1 MERNIY
7 SVSFL
12 RNFVFGVEDSLVSTV
27 GLLSGIALA
36 TVPAKTIFLTGV
48 VLIFVEAF
56 SMAAGTYL
64 SESSAEG
71 YANGTDTPTKTNVL
85 AAVVMFF
92 SYFVSGFIPLF
103 PYVLWPVDMALKIS
117 IAASIAA
124 LFGLGLLSAILSKTN
139 LFKSA
144 LRMTVIGG
152 LAIAVGAVAG
162 IVISWF

>member
-1 MERNIY
+1 MDRFQQPPYQVPVSTFKKNTMERNIY

-64 SESSAEG
+64 SESSAEV
-71 YANGTDTPTKTNVL
+71 YANGTDTPTKPNVL
-85 AAVVMFF
+85 AAVIMFF
-92 SYFVSGFIPLF
+92 SYFVSGFIPL
-103 PYVLWPVDMALKIS
+103 
-117 IAASIAA
+117 
-124 LFGLGLLSAILSKTN
+124 
-139 LFKSA
+139 
-144 LRMTVIGG
+144 
-152 LAIAVGAVAG
+152 
-162 IVISWF
+162 